1 MAEMAR
7 IRRSW
12 VAAPILASMLLVGV
26 AAGQE
31 AATGTWDL
39 DVDSP
44 QGTMKAGL
52 VLAVDGDTVKGS
64 IASEM
69 GETAFTGTVK
79 AGTVAFTFDMAG
91 PQGAMT
97 IRATATVS
105 GNEMRGEFDF
115 GSGVAP
121 FTGRRTER

>member
-1 MAEMAR
+1 MVGAVMVLTLVAGAAAR
-7 IRRSW
+7 
-12 VAAPILASMLLVGV
+12 
-26 AAGQE
+26 QD

-44 QGTMKAGL
+44 QGMTKAGL
-52 VLAVDGDTVKGS
+52 VLTVDGDAVKGS

-69 GETAFTGTVK
+69 GETAFTGTLK
-79 AGTVAFTFDMAG
+79 AGTVTFSFDMAG

-105 GNEMRGEFDF
+105 GDAIKGEFDY

-121 FTGRRTER
+121 FTGKRTER